1 MHSEPSLIPRGDSRS
16 RMPTAP
22 ITRGQR
28 PYRNSVATGY
38 QNLGASDWINKGGLG
53 SPQRRFGHF
62 FAEEK
67 VTRARAG
74 EARQQSTGAE

>member
-16 RMPTAP
+16 RILTAP
-22 ITRGQR
+22 ITRDQR
-28 PYRNSVATGY
+28 PGRNSVATGY
-38 QNLGASDWINKGGLG
+38 QNLGASDWANRGGLG

-67 VTRARAG
+67 VTRVRAG